1 MNVALIPVRGGSE
14 GIPKKNIRLMNG
26 KPLMHWV
33 IQAALDS
40 YLDKVFV
47 ATDSNEIMKSAR
59 EIINHKLEIIS
70 RSPET
75 ATNIASTESV
85 MIEFVKNNSFDYI
98 ALIQATSPLL
108 TAKDINEAFDILH
121 RENADSLLSCVR
133 QKRFL
138 WEYDKNGALPINYD
152 YLNRPLR
159 QNFNGFLVE
168 NGALYLTSRS
178 QLIESQS
185 RISGKIAIHE
195 MQQEAYHEVD
205 EEHDWK
211 IVEEIMRFKDY

>member
-1 MNVALIPVRGGSE
+1 MPPRHSSCCAERPATTL
-14 GIPKKNIRLMNG
+14 
-26 KPLMHWV
+26 
-33 IQAALDS
+33 LD
-40 YLDKVFV
+40 
-47 ATDSNEIMKSAR
+47 
-59 EIINHKLEIIS
+59 
-70 RSPET
+70 
-75 ATNIASTESV
+75 
-85 MIEFVKNNSFDYI
+85 
-98 ALIQATSPLL
+98 L
-108 TAKDINEAFDILH
+108 TQDILH

-195 MQQEAYHEVD
+195 MQQEAYHEID